1 MQSKQQLSVFF
12 SNGLTYLTSFFGQYS
27 PDNLYGIE
35 RISIGG
41 QYSVRG
47 YHEQALSGNRGG
59 YWRNEIN
66 KDIANTAIGQLRF
79 IGALD
84 YGFISSAVI
93 ITVVEQIKWLIP

>member
-1 MQSKQQLSVFF
+1 MRSI
-12 SNGLTYLTSFFGQYS
+12 
-27 PDNLYGIE
+27 LYGIE

-47 YHEQALSGNRGG
+47 YHEQSLSGNRGG

-66 KDIANTAIGQLRF
+66 KGIANTAIGQLRF

-84 YGFISSAVI
+84 YGLLP
-93 ITVVEQIKWLIP
+93 QIRTTLNMTP